1 METMGAGGQDSTAA
15 SGPSAPVVHC
25 HFKLIVVFF
34 VYVHRR
40 CCVTATSAIAIAAI
54 VIVVTATV
62 VVAVTAVVVVVADAI
77 VVVAVVTI
85 SVGG

>member
-25 HFKLIVVFF
+25 RFKMIVVFF

-40 CCVTATSAIAIAAI
+40 FCVAAATAIAKVAAI
-54 VIVVTATV
+54 VIVAAAIGPSEPV
-62 VVAVTAVVVVVADAI
+62 VPVAPLK
-77 VVVAVVTI
+77 
-85 SVGG
+85 